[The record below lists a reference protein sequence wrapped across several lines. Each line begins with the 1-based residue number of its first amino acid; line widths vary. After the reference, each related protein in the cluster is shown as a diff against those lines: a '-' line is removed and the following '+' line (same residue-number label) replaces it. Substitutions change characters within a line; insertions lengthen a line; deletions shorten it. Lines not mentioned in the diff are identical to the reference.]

1 MATEA
6 HAGNLLADVDAQ
18 FERAAAYSHHPR
30 GVLDQVKMCNV
41 VHHMSFPVRDDDG
54 SIRVVE
60 AFRAEHSFHRLPTK
74 GGIRFSPDVTADEV
88 CALASLMTYKCAL
101 VEAPFG
107 GAKGGLR
114 IDARVESEGFLERA
128 TRRYVAELNR
138 KNMIGPAVDVP
149 APDYGTGER
158 EMAWIVGTYT
168 ALNPDQLNPFACV
181 TGKPLSLHG
190 ISGRTEAT
198 GRGVAIGIAEATAS
212 AEDMEAFGLTPGI
225 EGKRV
230 IVQGLGKVGFH
241 AARLLREAGARIVA
255 IAEYDG
261 GIASDAGLDVEA
273 VQQHRVDTG
282 SIRGAPGT
290 RTIDRPGEV
299 LEMDCDILVPAALE
313 NQITAD
319 NAPRIKARIVAEA
332 ANGPVDSE
340 GDAILRERGILVI
353 PDLFLNAGGVTV
365 SYFEWLKNIQHVSP
379 ERLTSRYQE
388 VASARVVKALEG
400 ATGAHLSDVDFMR
413 AVRGP
418 EEIDLVEAALADTIT
433 QAYHSV
439 HEMWKSRAMPDL
451 RVAAYTVAIDRVA
464 QSYVVQGIFP

>member
-6 HAGNLLADVDAQ
+6 TAGNLLADVDAQ
-18 FERAAAYSHHPR
+18 FERAAPYSRHPR
-30 GVLDQVKMCNV
+30 DLLDQVKMCNV
-41 VHHMSFPVRDDDG
+41 VHRMSFPVRDDDG
-54 SIRVVE
+54 TIRVVE

-74 GGIRFSPDVTADEV
+74 GGIRFSPEVTEEEV
-88 CALASLMTYKCAL
+88 CALASLMTYKCAI

-107 GAKGGLR
+107 GAKGGIR
-114 IDARVESEGFLERA
+114 IDARKESEGFLERA

-158 EMAWIVGTYT
+158 EMAWIVDTYT

-181 TGKPLSLHG
+181 TGKPISLHG

-212 AEDMEAFGLTPGI
+212 AEDMEALGLTPGI
-225 EGKRV
+225 DGKRV

-241 AARLLREAGARIVA
+241 AARLLREHGARVVA

-261 GIASDAGLDVEA
+261 GVASDAGIDVEA
-273 VQQHRVDTG
+273 VQQHRVETG
-282 SIRGAPGT
+282 SIRGAPGA
-290 RTIDRPGEV
+290 RTIDSTRDV
-299 LEMDCDILVPAALE
+299 LELDCDILVPAALE
-313 NQITAD
+313 NQITAF
-319 NAPRIKARIVAEA
+319 NAPRIQARIVAEA
-332 ANGPVDSE
+332 ANGPTDSE

-388 VASARVVKALEG
+388 VATTRVVKALEG
-400 ATGAHLSDVDFMR
+400 ATGAYLSDQDFMR
-413 AVRGP
+413 AVKGP
-418 EEIDLVEAALADTIT
+418 DEIDLVEAALADTISH
-433 QAYHSV
+433 AYRSV
-439 HEMWKSRAMPDL
+439 HETWKSRAMPDL
-451 RVAAYTVAIDRVA
+451 RVAAYTLAIDRVA
-464 QSYVVQGIFP
+464 QSYAVQGIFP